1 MKLYI
6 EPKMWGV
13 NDGKEELMVPIREPN
28 TIEGKTRYC
37 EELTPEFLDAFIER
51 AKVFEIINF
60 EPQVIADLV
69 VELPSSEDRANA
81 MMERFCVTRSQALL
95 ALNIPMCETPLYF
108 FKDEYY
114 RQIERLKT
122 LRRIL
127 QEVRDVK
134 DE

>member
-6 EPKMWGV
+6 EPKMWGMSETE
-13 NDGKEELMVPIREPN
+13 DEMV
-28 TIEGKTRYC
+28 
-37 EELTPEFLDAFIER
+37 ELTTELLDEYIEN

-60 EPQVIADLV
+60 NPQVIADLI
-69 VELPSSEDRANA
+69 VEFPSSEDRVNA

-108 FKDEYY
+108 FKEEYY

-127 QEVRDVK
+127 QEVL
-134 DE
+134 

>member
-6 EPKMWGV
+6 EPKMWGM

-60 EPQVIADLV
+60 NPQVIADFI
-69 VELPSSEDRANA
+69 VEFPSSVDRVNA
-81 MMERFCVTRSQALL
+81 MIARYRVTRSQALL
-95 ALNIPMCETPLYF
+95 ALLLPFQDTPLYF
-108 FKDEYY
+108 DKEEYY

-127 QEVRDVK
+127 QEVHDVK
-134 DE
+134 G